1 MPPKNTNGFID
12 MTFDLVFRY
21 FLRIRRSLKSIKFLE
36 KINREFVF
44 SNTVHL
50 FKRQKKLI
58 KTALK

>member
-1 MPPKNTNGFID
+1 

-44 SNTVHL
+44 SNAVHL